1 MPGSSAPTLG
11 AFEDQTMPAS
21 PSPLFDRPDT
31 FFGVCEGLGQD
42 LGFNANFL
50 RVLLGVA
57 VLWNP
62 VVVIAT
68 YLVLGLAVA
77 LARWIYPVAID
88 QAAAQAGAN

>member
-1 MPGSSAPTLG
+1 MTAT
-11 AFEDQTMPAS
+11 

-42 LGFNANFL
+42 LGFNANYL
-50 RVLLGVA
+50 RVLLGAA

-77 LARWIYPVAID
+77 ASRWIYPVALNRVDD
-88 QAAAQAGAN
+88 QAAAGDASAR